1 MKKFLV
7 FIFTILISIIIC
19 LLCISY
25 GIKDACVNTIS
36 NSLVKREITSKIILS
51 IKNNYNDVSYD
62 MLEEIENEIG
72 NNLAINKITAKYF
85 DEIINSVTLNKKANI
100 PNTKEE
106 LLSLIDENEYILKKH
121 GIEVSD
127 VEKEKVIDEIINK
140 NSINDIYEKVT
151 IIINKNLSDEQKIVA
166 NTYKIIISNNF
177 RIICYL
183 LIAVLIILIMAI
195 KKSFYKFSINLSI
208 ALFLS
213 GIIITFVVPIL
224 INMISDSITNKLIGE
239 TASINIT
246 KITNLGYLS
255 FALASLFMLIYILL
269 NKVISS
275 YQNSYIDVDSVI

>member
-1 MKKFLV
+1 M
-7 FIFTILISIIIC
+7 
-19 LLCISY
+19 
-25 GIKDACVNTIS
+25 
-36 NSLVKREITSKIILS
+36 S

-62 MLEEIENEIG
+62 ILEEIENAIG

-183 LIAVLIILIMAI
+183 LIAVLIILIMTI
-195 KKSFYKFSINLSI
+195 KKSFYKFSINLSVS
-208 ALFLS
+208 LFLS
-213 GIIITFVVPIL
+213 GIIITFVTPIL
-224 INMISDSITNKLIGE
+224 INMISDNITNKLIGE